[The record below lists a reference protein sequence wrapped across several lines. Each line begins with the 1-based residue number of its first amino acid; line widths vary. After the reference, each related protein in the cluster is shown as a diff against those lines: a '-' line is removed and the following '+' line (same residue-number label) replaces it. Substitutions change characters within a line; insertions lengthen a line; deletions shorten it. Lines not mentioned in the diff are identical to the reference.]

1 MDEPAAGT
9 PPAKGPPGGLVP
21 SSVTPKKTPYTPRL
35 RSFAEI
41 LHDPA
46 PQADWLVEDVF
57 ASDDLLLF
65 YGDWGSGKSFLL
77 YHLALHIA
85 AGRDWMGFKVPK
97 AVTVAY
103 HDEEMGQSRGDERLC
118 ALARPLDLPDHLPL
132 YICPPVGLRFFGL
145 AERLRGMWRAK
156 GITPG
161 LVIIETARELLCG
174 KGDENTAGDVRS
186 AMKELRKL
194 TLEGVCVIL
203 VHHMKKPST
212 EGQVNVRDRQ
222 SGTTDWQASVD
233 TSLAVS
239 RVNDHLSRVSLVK
252 PRRGEAKEELFY
264 FTLSGSIRKEGWIRV
279 LLTNPPPPIP
289 KKQGKRGQSEDDD
302 DDLDTFEP

>member
-1 MDEPAAGT
+1 MEVLKTGAPRAT
-9 PPAKGPPGGLVP
+9 GPPGGSATP
-21 SSVTPKKTPYTPRL
+21 STPLKTPYTPKL
-35 RSFAEI
+35 RSFAEV

-46 PQADWLVEDVF
+46 PPADWLVEDVF

-103 HDEEMGQSRGDERLC
+103 HDEEMGQSRSDERLC
-118 ALARPLDLPDHLPL
+118 ALAQPLDLPDNLPL

-145 AERLRGMWRAK
+145 ANRLKDMWKAK
-156 GITPG
+156 GINPK

-194 TLEGVCVIL
+194 TLEGICVVL

-212 EGQVNVRDRQ
+212 EGNVDVRDRQ
-222 SGTTDWQASVD
+222 SGTTDWQAAAD

-239 RVNDHLSRVSLVK
+239 RINDRLSRVSLVK

-264 FTLSGSIRKEGWIRV
+264 FTLSGNIRKEGWIRV
-279 LLTNPPPPIP
+279 LLTNPPPPV
-289 KKQGKRGQSEDDD
+289 KKRTERRQDDESD
-302 DDLDTFEP
+302 DFNTTEP